1 MFLLSSFVAD
11 PLRLHHKY
19 LLLRSLLLLRYLA
32 AKVFLYLQILR
43 SRTPSNSAT
52 LNKSETPSVNNFFC
66 YSNDHWHSFS
76 ISNAF
81 VLSFEL
87 SYSNNQTPMSLKPP
101 LELLPCYS
109 SATPSALLS
118 SSSASKTDSISL
130 SSASLVELL
139 PDSFC
144 FQYDTALLSVSPASI
159 SLITLLRSQVS
170 PSESASITP
179 LTLLLLVLPP
189 LLLLLD
195 HKYQLLLVLYRAQLL
210 H

>member
-1 MFLLSSFVAD
+1 MTTSYTITHCFDDTFKHSHLQTLPSTLFSPSHQTTSSSSSTVTPTRTNSLNVSLSSFVAD
-11 PLRLHHKY
+11 PLRLHHKH

-87 SYSNNQTPMSLKPP
+87 SYSNYQTPMSLKPP
-101 LELLPCYS
+101 LELLVSFRFRFVFRCGKC
-109 SATPSALLS
+109 SAFYFF
-118 SSSASKTDSISL
+118 TDNIKH
-130 SSASLVELL
+130 
-139 PDSFC
+139 
-144 FQYDTALLSVSPASI
+144 Y
-159 SLITLLRSQVS
+159 
-170 PSESASITP
+170 
-179 LTLLLLVLPP
+179 
-189 LLLLLD
+189 
-195 HKYQLLLVLYRAQLL
+195 
-210 H
+210 

>member
-1 MFLLSSFVAD
+1 MTPSNTPTRTPSSTVTPTRTNSLNVSLSSFVVD
-11 PLRLHHKY
+11 PLRLHHKH

-43 SRTPSNSAT
+43 SRTSSNSAT
-52 LNKSETPSVNNFFC
+52 LSSNKSETPSVNNFFC

-87 SYSNNQTPMSLKPP
+87 SYSNYQTPMSLKPP

-109 SATPSALLS
+109 SATPSTLLSSS

-130 SSASLVELL
+130 SSSTSLVELL

-144 FQYDTALLSVSPASI
+144 FQYDTASLSVSP
-159 SLITLLRSQVS
+159 LLRS
-170 PSESASITP
+170 
-179 LTLLLLVLPP
+179 
-189 LLLLLD
+189 
-195 HKYQLLLVLYRAQLL
+195 H
-210 H
+210 